1 MVSGLRFEACCCL
14 SVVHV
19 FRIWVVAGGAAF
31 VFEKKRRSGLQLQ
44 ACAAAPPAT
53 GGGGPQFIDV
63 SKYSSECDRSRKMKG
78 AGGCTRCGGA
88 QLCVFPCETGAASL
102 LAMTSNCMQTLAPP
116 PSFPFE
122 SANSRSNAP
131 AAHHRCN
138 CMRHC
143 LQRHAAAVTSKA
155 HAVNCSQNAGPPPPA
170 ARLATAAAFSLE
182 SRTRCMAPTC
192 RQRHTQLCP
201 RILAHTPPH
210 FLQLPP

>member
-1 MVSGLRFEACCCL
+1 MRVEVCCCL

-44 ACAAAPPAT
+44 ACAAAAAAAAPPAT
-53 GGGGPQFIDV
+53 GGGGAQFIDV

-116 PSFPFE
+116 PPSPL
-122 SANSRSNAP
+122 NQQT
-131 AAHHRCN
+131 AAH
-138 CMRHC
+138 
-143 LQRHAAAVTSKA
+143 
-155 HAVNCSQNAGPPPPA
+155 
-170 ARLATAAAFSLE
+170 
-182 SRTRCMAPTC
+182 TR
-192 RQRHTQLCP
+192 
-201 RILAHTPPH
+201 
-210 FLQLPP
+210 LPPIMVAIACGTASKGWRRLRRLETSVWRDKAQG